1 MDERPRAPRSTLALM
16 VAGLTLEAIGLMAEQ
31 QQLVFGATLVG
42 AAVIFATGG
51 AMVAT
56 WREQLQLQVV
66 GNPKPSTGIV
76 EQPREWLAE
85 TLEEVSALLTGLTA
99 VRQQE
104 VLDARV
110 IGRWIHE
117 EVAVGNVYR
126 EFVIGNRHPTARRV
140 RGTDVELTTG
150 DPLILHFRERDQE
163 RVQRLSKDDRIA
175 VSGRLFGY
183 SDPGW
188 TLKECELIR
197 VVR

>member
-16 VAGLTLEAIGLMAEQ
+16 VAGLTLEATGLMAEH
-31 QQLVFGATLVG
+31 QQLQLGAIFVG

-56 WREQLQLQVV
+56 WREQLHLQEV
-66 GNPKPSTGIV
+66 GVPTPPTGTV

-85 TLEEVSALLTGLTA
+85 TLDEVSALLAGLTA

-126 EFVIGNRHPTARRV
+126 EFVIGNRHPTARV

-150 DPLILHFRERDQE
+150 DPMILHFRERDQE
-163 RVQRLSKDDRIA
+163 RVRRLSKDDRIA